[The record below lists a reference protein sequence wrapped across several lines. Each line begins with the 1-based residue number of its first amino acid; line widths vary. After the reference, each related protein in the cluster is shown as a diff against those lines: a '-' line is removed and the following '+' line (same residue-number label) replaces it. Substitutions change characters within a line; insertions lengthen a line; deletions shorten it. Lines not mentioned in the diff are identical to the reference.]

1 MLQDKELAFSAS
13 NFDIPIVKELNYDT
27 NHVKILIDKG
37 IKPNTIINK
46 IVFATDFS
54 ESSFK
59 TYLKLIELLKGK
71 KCTIN
76 FLYVG
81 FNDKSGLF
89 TTRFKA
95 ALQRFTKICQ
105 MESIGIV
112 WETTAKNL
120 AKGIREVV
128 DLVGGDLIVASF
140 KNNSSIDLHKPYLSN
155 YIFCKEQ
162 LNI

>member
-1 MLQDKELAFSAS
+1 MLQDKELAFSVS
-13 NFDIPIVKELNYDT
+13 NFEIPIIKELNSGT
-27 NHVKILIDKG
+27 NHVKILIDKC
-37 IKPNTIINK
+37 IDQNTVITK

-59 TYLKLIELLKGK
+59 IYLKLIEFLKGK
-71 KCTIN
+71 KCVIN

-89 TTRFKA
+89 TTNFKA

-105 MESIGIV
+105 VENIGII

-120 AKGIREVV
+120 AKGAMEVV
-128 DLVGGDLIVASF
+128 DLVGGDMIVTSF
-140 KNNSSIDLHKPYLSN
+140 KNNSSIDLYKPYLNN
-155 YIFCKEQ
+155 YIFCEEQ
-162 LNI
+162 LNT